1 MRANESKMLLL
12 AFIFGI
18 YLLSFACR
26 GKVSRM
32 NFILF
37 FFFLQNVV
45 MNDNVSMFQVVPQTY
60 CQPFFWYT
68 VIHIRGALEI
78 PSTALRWLLTVALSS
93 FLLIFVSA
101 YSVSIV
107 VKKYKFHSK
116 LYTFFFFHNFVRN
129 YFYRTQRFDSTW
141 TRSLKRNNCRK
152 KGITCCCSSSKR
164 GCLF

>member
-1 MRANESKMLLL
+1 MLLS
-12 AFIFGI
+12 AFIFRI
-18 YLLSFACR
+18 YLLSFVYIGEKYR
-26 GKVSRM
+26 E
-32 NFILF
+32 FYF
-37 FFFLQNVV
+37 FFCKNVV

-107 VKKYKFHSK
+107 VKKYKFHPIRNFI
-116 LYTFFFFHNFVRN
+116 LFLFHNFVYN
-129 YFYRTQRFDSTW
+129 YFYRTQRFHSTS

-152 KGITCCCSSSKR
+152 KEIICVVGSFSKR
-164 GCLF
+164 ECLF